1 SSLSSLSPS
10 RATPVTSLHSD
21 QDSSHHRPSRSPPLV
36 PTAPPLTRRSSP
48 TNISRED
55 AGKWPESAIDADFPA
70 PEVQSTCKRD
80 LRMVQLA
87 QTIRTAA
94 CNGPLITTSSTAY
107 KTKAAKQRWKCQ
119 AIETAHCGVKYI
131 SECFVQPHHAS
142 EETKQP
148 FYLTPGDLAMLSV
161 HYIQKGL
168 LFSKPPE
175 AKLEQEDFTN
185 SLLERLKHSLSIALV
200 HFYPLAGR
208 FVTEKNEDPPLYL
221 VYVDCN
227 NSPGA
232 KFIYATLD
240 MSISDILSPT
250 DVPSVVQSF
259 FDHDRAVNH
268 DGHTMSLLTIQ
279 VTELVDGIFI
289 GLSMNHCLGDGTS
302 YWHFFNIWSEIF
314 QAQAQGDHNNFV
326 LNISRPPVLKRWFPD
341 GHGPIIN
348 LPFKHSDEFIGRYEA
363 PKLRERMFH
372 FSSESIAK
380 LKAKANAESNT
391 TKISSFKSLSA
402 LMWRLA
408 ANNRGRLE
416 PPLSGDY
423 FGNSIHPIR
432 SEIVPAGE
440 LLEHGLGWAA
450 WKLHEAVV
458 NHNDKLI
465 REHVDGWLKSPAVYQ
480 VSFFDPLS
488 VMMGSSPRFNMYG
501 NQFGMGKALAL
512 RSGYAHKFSGKVSSY
527 EGREE
532 GSIDLEVCLPPDA
545 MSALECDSEFMEAA
559 SVPRY

>member
-1 SSLSSLSPS
+1 MNSPS
-10 RATPVTSLHSD
+10 
-21 QDSSHHRPSRSPPLV
+21 
-36 PTAPPLTRRSSP
+36 
-48 TNISRED
+48 
-55 AGKWPESAIDADFPA
+55 
-70 PEVQSTCKRD
+70 
-80 LRMVQLA
+80 
-87 QTIRTAA
+87 
-94 CNGPLITTSSTAY
+94 
-107 KTKAAKQRWKCQ
+107 
-119 AIETAHCGVKYI
+119 VKYI

-142 EETKQP
+142 EESKQP

-175 AKLEQEDFTN
+175 AKLGQEDFTN
-185 SLLERLKHSLSIALV
+185 SLLERLKHSLSTALV

-250 DVPSVVQSF
+250 DVPLVVQSF

-326 LNISRPPVLKRWFPD
+326 PNISRPPVLKRWFPD

-402 LMWRLA
+402 LMWRSITRARGLPRDQGTSCRLA
-408 ANNRGRLE
+408 ANLRGRLE

-458 NHNDKLI
+458 NHNDKWI

-545 MSALECDSEFMEAA
+545 MSALECDGEFMEAA